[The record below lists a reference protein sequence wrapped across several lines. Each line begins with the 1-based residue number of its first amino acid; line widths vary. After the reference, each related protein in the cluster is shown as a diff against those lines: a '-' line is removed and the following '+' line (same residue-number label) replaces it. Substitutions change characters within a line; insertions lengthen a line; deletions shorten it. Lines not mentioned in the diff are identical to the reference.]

1 MTPDDRD
8 RLRALAERAQ
18 EKADALQVFPTIVL
32 RPDTLLALLD
42 DLRDA
47 EARVARARIVADL
60 WRRAALNWGE
70 APMPGRLSAH
80 PLCLVLD
87 ALDGETD
94 PARLGVSAGADFDA
108 LAALAPDET
117 GGSGG

>member
-8 RLRALAERAQ
+8 RLRELAARAPG
-18 EKADALQVFPTIVL
+18 ARFI
-32 RPDTLLALLD
+32 RGSRLLALLD

-47 EARVARARIVADL
+47 EARVARARIVADH
-60 WRRAALNWGE
+60 WRSGALNWGE
-70 APMPGRLSAH
+70 APMPGRMAAH

-94 PARLGVSAGADFDA
+94 PARLGVSAGVDFDA
-108 LAALAPDET
+108 LADLAPDET
-117 GGSGG
+117 GGAGG